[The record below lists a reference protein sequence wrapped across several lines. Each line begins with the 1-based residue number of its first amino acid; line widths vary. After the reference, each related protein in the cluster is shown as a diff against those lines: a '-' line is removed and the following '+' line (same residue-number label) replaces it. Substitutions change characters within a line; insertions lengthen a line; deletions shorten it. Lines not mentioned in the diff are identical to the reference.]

1 MNEQVHTAEQ
11 HIHYETV
18 RDRLKA
24 EILTLTDAQAEFV
37 LRSLECLL
45 HEKS

>member
-1 MNEQVHTAEQ
+1 MNEQVYTTGQ